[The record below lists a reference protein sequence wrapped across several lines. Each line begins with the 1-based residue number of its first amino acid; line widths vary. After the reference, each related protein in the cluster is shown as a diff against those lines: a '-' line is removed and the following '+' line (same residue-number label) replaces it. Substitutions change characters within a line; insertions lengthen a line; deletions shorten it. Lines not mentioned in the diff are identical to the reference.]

1 MREGGQSCK
10 KRTEHGKVGR
20 VSRKK
25 RRKKER
31 QEAQL
36 SIPRKDLTCLNLA
49 PLSSGCDL
57 GSRV

>member
-1 MREGGQSCK
+1 MVGSHARRGQS
-10 KRTEHGKVGR
+10 TEKWVESP
-20 VSRKK
+20 V
-25 RRKKER
+25 RRGEKKER